1 MTYMLNNLD
10 EAVDRKFLVTKPMKA
25 QAEPGSIIHVLDVKD
40 RKKDGYLVE
49 YRVTDVGKGYSF
61 RDYAAKFNSV
71 KDFCNWARPDN
82 FIARHYEA
90 FDLKEIQNYIKVTDR
105 SFVTSGLPIVVV
117 LALALF
123 ALGFLVI
130 KGVAGIIIAAVGTV
144 IVFAGVSWFLRWQK
158 SRVKLNLY
166 SKISSDWGVQFK

>member
-61 RDYAAKFNSV
+61 RDYAAKFNNV

-105 SFVTSGLPIVVV
+105 SFVTSALPIIAV
-117 LALALF
+117 LAIALF
-123 ALGFLVI
+123 ALGLFVI
-130 KGVAGIIIAAVGTV
+130 GGIVGIIIAVVGTL
-144 IVFAGVSWFLRWQK
+144 IVFGGVSWFFRWQK

>member
-61 RDYAAKFNSV
+61 RDYAAKFNNV
-71 KDFCNWARPDN
+71 KDFCTWARPDN

-105 SFVTSGLPIVVV
+105 SFVTSGLPIIAVIVI
-117 LALALF
+117 ALF
-123 ALGFLVI
+123 ALGLFVI
-130 KGVAGIIIAAVGTV
+130 KGIPGIIIAAVGSV
-144 IVFAGVSWFLRWQK
+144 IAFFGVSWFFRWQK
-158 SRVKLNLY
+158 SRVKLALY

>member
-105 SFVTSGLPIVVV
+105 SFVTFALPIIIVGV
-117 LALALF
+117 LLF
-123 ALGFLVI
+123 AALGIFVI
-130 KGVAGIIIAAVGTV
+130 KGVLGIVIAAVGSLAV
-144 IVFAGVSWFLRWQK
+144 VGGMVWFFRWQK
-158 SRVKLNLY
+158 SRVKLALY
-166 SKISSDWGVQFK
+166 GKISSDWGVQFK

>member
-90 FDLKEIQNYIKVTDR
+90 FDLKEIHNYIKVTDR
-105 SFVTSGLPIVVV
+105 SFVTSGLPLVVV
-117 LALALF
+117 LAVAERVALAVDSVGKSVQSIVRELVA
-123 ALGFLVI
+123 ALLGIVAVAPLLYADVAV
-130 KGVAGIIIAAVGTV
+130 VAGGA
-144 IVFAGVSWFLRWQK
+144 
-158 SRVKLNLY
+158 
-166 SKISSDWGVQFK
+166 

>member
-1 MTYMLNNLD
+1 MTYMLNSID
-10 EAVDRKFLVTKPMKA
+10 EAIDRKFLVTKQMKA
-25 QAEPGSIIHVLDVKD
+25 QAEPGSIIHVLNATK
-40 RKKDGYLVE
+40 KKDGIVVD

-61 RDYAAKFNSV
+61 RDYAARFGSINE
-71 KDFCNWARPDN
+71 FCKWERPDN

-105 SFVTSGLPIVVV
+105 SFITSGLPIVVV